1 MAAYRHAMENFG
13 GKRFA
18 AGTLAVVAALLLVL
32 FLAERGIF
40 TRASAGALAFGSAI
54 PGMTLDDDDDDRM
67 PVVTS
72 VRSDGQAE
80 RAGIRAGDEIA
91 SVNDQPVRNVAALR
105 AALTAARGHGPVALH
120 IRRGDALWTVA
131 IDRAEPQGQ
140 RVAAADTVNGP

>member
-1 MAAYRHAMENFG
+1 MAAYRHAMESGG
-13 GKRFA
+13 GKSFA
-18 AGTLAVVAALLLVL
+18 IGTLAVVGALLLVL
-32 FLAERGIF
+32 FLAERGMF
-40 TRASAGALAFGSAI
+40 TRASGSMMLNSAI

-91 SVNDQPVRNVAALR
+91 SVNGKPVRDVAALR
-105 AALTAARGHGPVALH
+105 AALTAAHGHGPVALH

-131 IDRAEPQGQ
+131 INRAEPPVQ
-140 RVAAADTVNGP
+140 RVAAVDTVNGP

>member
-1 MAAYRHAMENFG
+1 MAAYRHAMIPGG
-13 GKRFA
+13 GKSFA
-18 AGTLAVVAALLLVL
+18 IGTLAVVSALLLVL
-32 FLAERGIF
+32 VLAERGLF
-40 TRASAGALAFGSAI
+40 TRASGVMVFSSAI

-91 SVNDQPVRNVAALR
+91 SVNGQPVRDVAALR

-131 IDRAEPQGQ
+131 INRAEPPAQ
-140 RVAAADTVNGP
+140 RVASVDTVNGP